1 MGPVRPVWLVQSP
14 EAALALAEEELAKAK
29 QATGGWF
36 QWETCLNRKL
46 REVVCNV
53 SMLWSAQFWKIFR

>member
-46 REVVCNV
+46 REVVCHV
-53 SMLWSAQFWKIFR
+53 SML